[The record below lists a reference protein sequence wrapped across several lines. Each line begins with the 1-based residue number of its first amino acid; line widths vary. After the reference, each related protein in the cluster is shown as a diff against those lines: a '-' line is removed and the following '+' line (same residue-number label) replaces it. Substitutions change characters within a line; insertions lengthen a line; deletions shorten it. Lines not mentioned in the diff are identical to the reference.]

1 MKTPREFSNYLGNL
15 KSNELTNKK
24 QTKENIYFSRGFITC
39 NSREMSTLLR
49 EREDLGPTLPSRKFK
64 LLDGSRYFPKEKLE
78 LDYFVAILPIF
89 LSTANLVN
97 VVHVESFI
105 YASSPCSRC
114 CK

>member
-49 EREDLGPTLPSRKFK
+49 EREDLGPTFTTRKFK
-64 LLDGSRYFPKEKLE
+64 LLDGSDISQKLQ
-78 LDYFVAILPIF
+78 LNYFVAILPIF
-89 LSTANLVN
+89 LG
-97 VVHVESFI
+97 
-105 YASSPCSRC
+105 C
-114 CK
+114 